1 MNAMQT
7 IRDPSV
13 NIPQTPRQ
21 TRDFDQDDSEVD
33 RKRAAGLRSADS
45 RGRRSLH
52 NLSFANHYFL
62 VCEAFVALV

>member
-21 TRDFDQDDSEVD
+21 TRDFDHD
-33 RKRAAGLRSADS
+33 RFVVEKEKPAGLRSADS
-45 RGRRSLH
+45 RGRLSLH